1 MNFAIVGCNMVVID
15 QTDFYSISTD
25 QGTNRIYLRAKGK
38 WVKQS
43 EVQGALVA
51 MEEAIK
57 TVRPR
62 FTVFSDVREVEV
74 ILVPQVFKAIQ
85 STIARA
91 DPGKVASVWSE
102 QILAKFLLDRS
113 AQETSSHYEEIRRNF
128 TNVKEA
134 LDWLDT

>member
-1 MNFAIVGCNMVVID
+1 MDNCMNLAIVGCNMVVIA

-25 QGTNRIYLRAKGK
+25 HGTNRIYLRVKGK

-43 EVQGALVA
+43 EVQGAPVA

-62 FTVFSDVREVEV
+62 FTVFR
-74 ILVPQVFKAIQ
+74 AIQ

-102 QILAKFLLDRS
+102 Q
-113 AQETSSHYEEIRRNF
+113 
-128 TNVKEA
+128 
-134 LDWLDT
+134 